1 MCERAVPNRRRP
13 NWWPV
18 THGEL
23 RRRLQELWD
32 YVLEQEN
39 AVSTLGEKL
48 SAVSDMVAALDAAT
62 NEVAS
67 DLAALRDQVANLD
80 PAVAAQFQPILD
92 RLTALGADPQN
103 PVPPVEEPSA

>member
-1 MCERAVPNRRRP
+1 MSTWRK
-13 NWWPV
+13 WLPV
-18 THGEL
+18 TRGEFS
-23 RRRLQELWD
+23 RRLRDLDRHICAIED
-32 YVLEQEN
+32 V
-39 AVSTLGEKL
+39 VSTLGEKL

-92 RLTALGADPQN
+92 RLTALGADPSD
-103 PVPPVEEPSA
+103 PIPPVA